1 MRVNFPDT
9 SHTSGAAA
17 CCTWGKALQQ
27 ASHSFACITLTVKN
41 ISHGWNGLNLFQLF
55 QMEKM
60 CLTYEYVLL
69 EISANERIKL
79 ISEGIAVVNF

>member
-1 MRVNFPDT
+1 MLRELLL
-9 SHTSGAAA
+9 AAA
-17 CCTWGKALQQ
+17 GVRHPTTSISFFCMHYLYSKEYFTWLEWIK
-27 ASHSFACITLTVKN
+27 S
-41 ISHGWNGLNLFQLF
+41 ISNG
-55 QMEKM
+55 KM